1 MKNKYM
7 STKMNQ
13 NLTIFWS
20 NVRHY
25 ATLKGI
31 SATELLGSSSFK
43 MRKNDSNINLLK
55 VLEIADY
62 LDVEPDQLFKKNKY
76 VDY

>member
-1 MKNKYM
+1 MSNKMK
-7 STKMNQ
+7 Q

-25 ATLKGI
+25 AALKNV
-31 SATELLGSSSFK
+31 SPTELLGSSSFK
-43 MRKNDSNINLLK
+43 MQKNDSNINLLK

>member
-1 MKNKYM
+1 M
-7 STKMNQ
+7 STKMKQ

-25 ATLKGI
+25 AVLKG
-31 SATELLGSSSFK
+31 ATPTELLGSSSFK
-43 MRKNDSNINLLK
+43 MQKNDSNINLLK

-62 LDVEPDQLFKKNKY
+62 LNVEPEELFKKNQY
-76 VDY
+76 ASY